1 MIEKAII
8 VWLIIAIAE
17 TIQGIIRI
25 KFISRR
31 IGERNA
37 RKLGVVTG
45 TFIILSIGWL
55 TIPWINPTN
64 INDCLLIGLIWLIL
78 MLIFDIGLGK
88 YIFHYSWKRIGD
100 DFNLSKGNF
109 LTIGMIV
116 LFLTPLIIAFIRN
129 LL

>member
-1 MIEKAII
+1 MIEKTII
-8 VWLIIAIAE
+8 IWLIIAIAE

-25 KFISRR
+25 KFISRKM
-31 IGERNA
+31 GERNA
-37 RKLGVVTG
+37 RKLGLVTG
-45 TFIILSIGWL
+45 TFIILLIGWL
-55 TIPWINPTN
+55 TIPWINPAN
-64 INDCLLIGLIWLIL
+64 ITDCLLIGLIWLIL

-116 LFLTPLIIAFIRN
+116 LFLTPLIITFIRN